1 MLTNDICLLNNRY
14 VHHAS
19 TIDALRRHNSLR
31 QNSRDPS
38 LGDIREE
45 DDEEFESVSMYG
57 SSRTNMYSCPP
68 SIYTCHC
75 GGQPDKRTIKMPLHY
90 DEIQT
95 SYSSLGRRTSKRGRE
110 FMKCSKITL
119 PPVKEDQQERPST
132 PVEDYSSDESGISE
146 HDGQDQDCKGGY
158 AVSSEDES
166 HHSKRPSCASSDSA
180 LRDSDNL
187 SSLRYVG
194 DSHSAV
200 FLWLHESFSPRLAFA
215 RSLPP

>member
-1 MLTNDICLLNNRY
+1 
-14 VHHAS
+14 
-19 TIDALRRHNSLR
+19 
-31 QNSRDPS
+31 
-38 LGDIREE
+38 
-45 DDEEFESVSMYG
+45 MYG

-146 HDGQDQDCKGGY
+146 HDGQSDQDCKGGY

-194 DSHSAV
+194 DGLCCFFCFFCFY
-200 FLWLHESFSPRLAFA
+200 FLWLHESFSARLALA
-215 RSLPP
+215 RSLPL